1 MQAEAA
7 RTHGVRMA
15 EARMDAALRQR
26 LSKGLTISDAD
37 LVAAL
42 EACAQLRA
50 KFLADQFGDS
60 DVVILPVMPLPTPR
74 VAEVD
79 PLSTEFKAR
88 TLYAMSRFTRFINYL
103 GLPALALPAGF
114 DSHGMPIGLQ
124 IVGRPGA
131 DLIVVAAGMML
142 QAETDW
148 HSRVPTAI
156 AAQMQVRN

>member
-1 MQAEAA
+1 
-7 RTHGVRMA
+7 
-15 EARMDAALRQR
+15 
-26 LSKGLTISDAD
+26 
-37 LVAAL
+37 
-42 EACAQLRA
+42 
-50 KFLADQFGDS
+50 
-60 DVVILPVMPLPTPR
+60 MPLPTPR

-156 AAQMQVRN
+156 ATETQVRN